1 MSKISLYDIVYFLI
15 EEIDTKGTLA
25 WGFGGAAHVEE
36 CRKGDGRI
44 YYEFRLEPGN
54 RERQDHWH
62 FSVEEE
68 CYDEDGEELFDV
80 WQDWQDNWATPLE
93 EQTENL
99 LKERFPLLKN
109 CGRGSYESHKGA
121 FLYNQWQ
128 VDVDEKGF
136 AHFTFHSTIVENF
149 GEIDRHNHITLPP
162 IKEDNDD

>member
-1 MSKISLYDIVYFLI
+1 MSDKISLYDVVYFLT
-15 EEIDTKGTLA
+15 EGKFTCTLA

-36 CRKGDGRI
+36 CREDDGRI

-62 FSVEEE
+62 FSYEEE
-68 CYDEDGEELFDV
+68 ELYDEDGEELFDV

-93 EQTENL
+93 EETEKL

-136 AHFTFHSTIVENF
+136 AHFTFYSTIVENL
-149 GEIDRHNHITLPP
+149 G
-162 IKEDNDD
+162 